1 MTKNNHNERLLL
13 LGAGHAHMVAMRQ
26 WLEQGTALPKDT
38 ILINPEPEAWY
49 SGMMPGL
56 IAGRFAREACLIEL
70 EPLCQQLGIA
80 LQLRRVVSLDI
91 QSQCVWF
98 RDGGSLPFSL
108 LSINSG
114 SVPHALPTDGSIPLL
129 PVKPFAD
136 FYRRWQTWREENS
149 GRTDLAIVGGGA
161 AAVEIAL
168 AVSAHDQLRTLT
180 VTVYVD
186 HEVLPGFSGKV
197 SGRVKSLLER
207 RGVQI
212 RQQARVGYI
221 ENGILY
227 RSDNN
232 RVGSAD
238 VVITATGSAPLSWYH
253 NTQLDTDKDGFI
265 GVEPTLQACRQNNVF
280 VSGDACSL
288 ANNPR
293 SGVYAVRHG
302 AVLANNIP
310 ARLNDQPLIP
320 FHPQSKALALLS
332 TGDGGAVAR
341 YGGAGASHP
350 FIRPALGVWKD
361 HLDKTYIR
369 DHSISG
375 AYR

>member
-56 IAGRFAREACLIEL
+56 IAGRFAREDCLIEL
-70 EPLCQQLGIA
+70 EPLCQQLGIQ

-98 RDGGSLPFSL
+98 RDGGNLPFSL

-114 SVPHALPTDGSIPLL
+114 SVTHALPSDGSIALL

-136 FYRRWQTWREENS
+136 FYRRWQTWRQDNPQA
-149 GRTDLAIVGGGA
+149 TDVAIVGGGA

-168 AVSAHDQLRTLT
+168 AVSANSQLHGLT

-186 HEVLPGFSGKV
+186 RDVLAGFPANV
-197 SGRVKSLLER
+197 SGRVQKLLGR
-207 RGVQI
+207 RGVKIQP
-212 RQQARVGYI
+212 QARVGYI
-221 ENGILY
+221 ENGMLY

-232 RVGSAD
+232 RIASAD
-238 VVITATGSAPLSWYH
+238 VVIAATGSAALSWYH
-253 NTQLDTDKDGFI
+253 NSQLSTDSDGFI
-265 GVEPTLQACRQNNVF
+265 LVEPTLQAIRQSNIF

-302 AVLANNIP
+302 DVLARNIP
-310 ARLNDQPLIP
+310 AQLQGNPLQN
-320 FHPQSKALALLS
+320 FYPQTKALALLS
-332 TGDGGAVAR
+332 TGNGGAVAR
-341 YGGAGASHP
+341 YGTSGASHSLL
-350 FIRPALGVWKD
+350 RPILGLWKD
-361 HLDKTYIR
+361 QLDKSYIR
-369 DHSISG
+369 DHSVNG